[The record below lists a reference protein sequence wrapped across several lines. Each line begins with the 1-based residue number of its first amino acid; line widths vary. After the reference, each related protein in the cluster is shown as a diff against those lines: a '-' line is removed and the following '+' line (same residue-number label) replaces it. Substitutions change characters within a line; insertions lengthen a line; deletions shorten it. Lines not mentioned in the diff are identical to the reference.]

1 MPDSPDPSAPLPH
14 SIYLAGRWV
23 DSPDRLR
30 IENPALPGEPAGWT
44 YNATPEQYEE
54 AVTAAV
60 AAFEQTRRLPA
71 FERSAA
77 LRKISSGIA
86 ARREEIGRLIATESG
101 KPIRD
106 ALGEVDRA
114 VLTWVG
120 RVSATP
126 SKT

>member
-1 MPDSPDPSAPLPH
+1 MPDSPAPSAPLPH